1 MHAYLKA
8 NKKSRKRHTNTTLE
22 TEISNIGI
30 FVDVPDLGMRGL
42 VPLSSIADDFYDFD
56 SARVQAI
63 GRRSKNIVKLG
74 DTLEVEVDKVDTYKK
89 EVDFRLTSPLGK
101 GASKRRRSPGS
112 GKASPP
118 KKQDKPKRKR
128 PAKKKTFRSNTKKK
142 ATGNTGRRA
151 PNRKRTQGQRKGR
164 R

>member
-1 MHAYLKA
+1 M
-8 NKKSRKRHTNTTLE
+8 KSRKRHAYTALVTDIRNFGL
-22 TEISNIGI
+22 

-42 VPLSSIADDFYDFD
+42 VPLSSMEDDFYDFD
-56 SARVQAI
+56 STRVQAI
-63 GRRSKNIVKLG
+63 GRRSKNIIKLG
-74 DTLEVEVDKVDTYKK
+74 DKLEVEVDKVDTYKK

-118 KKQDKPKRKR
+118 KQQEKPKRKR

-142 ATGNTGRRA
+142 ASGNTKRHA
-151 PNRKRTQGQRKGR
+151 PNRKRTQGKRKGR